1 MSMLTLMTEEAKA
14 EINTAFLNNTFY
26 IGTDGKIAFSVE
38 TDTIN
43 FLMNNLITDM

>member
-1 MSMLTLMTEEAKA
+1 MSLIALMSDESIK
-14 EINTAFLNNTFY
+14 EITDAFSNNTFY